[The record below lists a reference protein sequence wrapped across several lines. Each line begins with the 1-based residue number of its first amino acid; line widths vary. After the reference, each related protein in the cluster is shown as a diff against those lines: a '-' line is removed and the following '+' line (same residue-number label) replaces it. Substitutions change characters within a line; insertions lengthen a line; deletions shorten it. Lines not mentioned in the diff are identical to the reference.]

1 VPELLDLRSGG
12 DLFATQ
18 FHPERSG
25 EAGLQIYENL
35 VKTVA
40 SA

>member
-1 VPELLDLRSGG
+1 VLELLDLRSGG
-12 DLFATQ
+12 DLFATL
-18 FHPERSG
+18 FHPERPG
-25 EAGLQIYENL
+25 EARLQIHENH